1 MLNGLH
7 LNGPSFLA
15 SVMTAGEA
23 EIALDHGADIID
35 AKDPTRGALGAL
47 PQPSI
52 RAIVAAVHGRAPVS
66 ATIGDLPSDAA
77 MMVAAAQG
85 IAATGVDFVKAGF
98 FEGGLFESRAPSGAI
113 AALGAAGLS
122 RARLIGVLMADLQPD
137 FELIIAMAKAGFAG
151 VMLDT
156 ANKADGGLLD
166 AMPARRIAEF
176 IQLARAHHLMAGL
189 AGSLRA
195 ADIAPLKKFSPDV
208 LGFRGALCSS
218 GGRTG
223 ALDAARV
230 RSIATE
236 IKAAGPLSSGLSRS
250 TTIERPAP

>member
-7 LNGPSFLA
+7 LNSACFLA
-15 SVMTAGEA
+15 SVTTALEA
-23 EIALDHGADIID
+23 EIALDHGAEIID
-35 AKDPTRGALGAL
+35 AKDPARGALGAL
-47 PQPSI
+47 PLERI
-52 RAIVAAVHGRAPVS
+52 RAIVDAVKGRAPVS

-77 MMVAAAQG
+77 MMVAAAHAV
-85 IAATGVDFVKAGF
+85 AATGVDFVKAGF
-98 FEGGLFESRAPSGAI
+98 FDGAAHGDAI
-113 AALGAAGLS
+113 VALGAADLG
-122 RARLIGVLMADLQPD
+122 RARLIAVLMADLKPD
-137 FELIIAMAKAGFAG
+137 FELITAMAKAGFAG

-176 IQLARAHHLMAGL
+176 VQFARAHHLMAGL

-218 GGRTG
+218 GRTG

-236 IKAAGPLSSGLSRS
+236 IKAVGPLSSGSSRS
-250 TTIERPAP
+250 TTLERPAP